1 MRGFY
6 GLFNNTLY
14 ELKEPTTVKDTV
26 ECFESCTSSEINVQ
40 QKSFEAE
47 VKLTNMDDSAD
58 SNKEFFAKIV
68 DKIKSEVI
76 YELPKLAPTY
86 KASVNYTLYDEKED
100 VIVDEG
106 TATKTIEPTNCYF
119 PLGLNDENEFV
130 YRIVKNFTANFEFA
144 YRSATPYG
152 ILKRESQ
159 NFVLFIHSIKISQV
173 QAWARSIVPDEC
185 PSCGTVKEPKFSNG
199 IVKRDPMI
207 VIYDT
212 EAENLEIK
220 PMKFRF
226 KPRRIGIKLQVVLN
240 DYLMTASQEDINSL
254 LRENIPVP
262 EEPIIPSEPEE
273 PETPTDP
280 SDPVPIVPIEPSDPG
295 KEEGGEDTPTEPTNP
310 ENPDGGN
317 EENPKEPETGGEEGN
332 GGETTPTE
340 PESGNSGEENTEGG
354 NTSESE
360 NTEGET
366 KDPSKEDPAPTTVEK
381 YVKCTSGTENALEIV
396 ADDVSDDTFDPA
408 TQIKLASVITDVSD
422 AVVGEYVVLTEVT
435 I

>member
-14 ELKEPTTVKDTV
+14 ELREPTTVKDTV
-26 ECFESCTSSEINVQ
+26 ECFDSCTSSEINVQ

-47 VKLTNMDDSAD
+47 VRLTNMDDSSD

-68 DKIKSEVI
+68 DKIKSEMI

-86 KASVNYTLYDEKED
+86 KVSVNYTLYDEKED
-100 VIVDEG
+100 VIIDEG

-173 QAWARSIVPDEC
+173 QSWARSIIPDEC

-199 IVKRDPMI
+199 IVKRDPMV

-220 PMKFRF
+220 PMKFKF
-226 KPRRIGIKLQVVLN
+226 KPRRIGIKLQIVLN
-240 DYLMTASQEDINSL
+240 DYLMTASQDDINSL
-254 LRENIPVP
+254 LKENIPVP
-262 EEPIIPSEPEE
+262 EEPIIPSDPED
-273 PETPTDP
+273 PETPNEP
-280 SDPVPIVPIEPSDPG
+280 SDPVPIVPIEPSDPE
-295 KEEGGEDTPTEPTNP
+295 KEEGEDTPTEPTDP

-317 EENPKEPETGGEEGN
+317 EEDSK
-332 GGETTPTE
+332 E

-360 NTEGET
+360 NAEGET
-366 KDPSKEDPAPTTVEK
+366 KDPSKEDSTPTTVEK

-408 TQIKLASVITDVSD
+408 TQIKLASVIADISD
-422 AVVGEYVVLTEVT
+422 AVVGEYVVLTEVA

>member
-14 ELKEPTTVKDTV
+14 ELREPTTVKDTV
-26 ECFESCTSSEINVQ
+26 ECFDSCTSSEINVQ

-47 VKLTNMDDSAD
+47 VRLTNMDDSSD

-68 DKIKSEVI
+68 DKIKSEMI

-86 KASVNYTLYDEKED
+86 KVSVNYTLYDEKED
-100 VIVDEG
+100 VIIDEG

-173 QAWARSIVPDEC
+173 QSWARSIIPDEC

-199 IVKRDPMI
+199 IVKRDPMV

-220 PMKFRF
+220 PMKFKF
-226 KPRRIGIKLQVVLN
+226 KPRRIGIKLQIVLN
-240 DYLMTASQEDINSL
+240 DYLMTASQDDINSL
-254 LRENIPVP
+254 LKENIPVP
-262 EEPIIPSEPEE
+262 EEPIIPSDPED
-273 PETPTDP
+273 PETPNEP
-280 SDPVPIVPIEPSDPG
+280 SDPVPIVPIEPSDPE
-295 KEEGGEDTPTEPTNP
+295 KEEGEDTPTEPTDP

-317 EENPKEPETGGEEGN
+317 EEDSK
-332 GGETTPTE
+332 E

-366 KDPSKEDPAPTTVEK
+366 KDPSKEDSTPTTVEK

-408 TQIKLASVITDVSD
+408 TQIKLASVIADISD

>member
-47 VKLTNMDDSAD
+47 VKLTNMDDSSD

-262 EEPIIPSEPEE
+262 EEPIIPEDPED

-295 KEEGGEDTPTEPTNP
+295 KE
-310 ENPDGGN
+310 DGGN
-317 EENPKEPETGGEEGN
+317 EEDPKEPEAGGEEN
-332 GGETTPTE
+332 I
-340 PESGNSGEENTEGG
+340 EGG

-396 ADDVSDDTFDPA
+396 ADDISDDTFDPA

>member
-14 ELKEPTTVKDTV
+14 ELKESTTVKDTI
-26 ECFESCTSSEINVQ
+26 EYFESCTSSEINFQ

-47 VKLTNMDDSAD
+47 VKLTNMDDNSD

-68 DKIKSEVI
+68 DKIKSEMI

-100 VIVDEG
+100 VIIDEG

-130 YRIVKNFTANFEFA
+130 YRVVKNFTANFEFA

-185 PSCGTVKEPKFSNG
+185 PSCGTVKESKFSHG
-199 IVKRDPMI
+199 IVKRDPMV

-226 KPRRIGIKLQVVLN
+226 KPRRIGIKLQIVLN

-254 LRENIPVP
+254 LKENIPVP
-262 EEPIIPSEPEE
+262 PEPVIPPEPEY
-273 PETPTDP
+273 PD
-280 SDPVPIVPIEPSDPG
+280 SDNG
-295 KEEGGEDTPTEPTNP
+295 KEEVKDPTNP
-310 ENPDGGN
+310 DESDNT
-317 EENPKEPETGGEEGN
+317 EENP
-332 GGETTPTE
+332 
-340 PESGNSGEENTEGG
+340 
-354 NTSESE
+354 SESE
-360 NTEGET
+360 EEKPDETEVT
-366 KDPSKEDPAPTTVEK
+366 RP
-381 YVKCTSGTENALEIV
+381 YVKSTADVSGSLEVV
-396 ADDVSDDTFDPA
+396 ADDIPDEEFNIS
-408 TQIKLASVITDVSD
+408 TQIKISSVVTDIPDIS
-422 AVVGEYVVLTEVT
+422 VGEYVIRTE
-435 I
+435 IPSK